1 MGAVRCLSL
10 VRKLRFASRAGAALE
25 RELLPFGRSSL
36 IDLLRTRQRRW
47 EKKTSENRAVLKAR
61 LGAPGCLPTL
71 CFYNF
76 YCSGLLPPSHC
87 QSLPSSPALTPSF
100 DRWKWLEDVNGRERE
115 TIHANVCTI
124 RAEGR
129 NPIGM
134 EIKRCS
140 DQKRER
146 RQVFFFVFTVAFACG
161 GLRWCLPFK
170 IRWERAPPSPRPA
183 KRGVKKEEKR
193 TSSIELCT

>member
-36 IDLLRTRQRRW
+36 IDPLRTRQRRR
-47 EKKTSENRAVLKAR
+47 EKKNVGKSIALPSQAALKAR
-61 LGAPGCLPTL
+61 LGAPGCLPAL

-76 YCSGLLPPSHC
+76 YCSRLLPPSHC
-87 QSLPSSPALTPSF
+87 QSLPSSPALTRSF
-100 DRWKWLEDVNGRERE
+100 DRWEWLEDVNGRERE
-115 TIHANVCTI
+115 TIHANVCTN

-146 RQVFFFVFTVAFACG
+146 RQVAFFVFTVAFACG
-161 GLRWCLPFK
+161 GLR
-170 IRWERAPPSPRPA
+170 
-183 KRGVKKEEKR
+183 
-193 TSSIELCT
+193 